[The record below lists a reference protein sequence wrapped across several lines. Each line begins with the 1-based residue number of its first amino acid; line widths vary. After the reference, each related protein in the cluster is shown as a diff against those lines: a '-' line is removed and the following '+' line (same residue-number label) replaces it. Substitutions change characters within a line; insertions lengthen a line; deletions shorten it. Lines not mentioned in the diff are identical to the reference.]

1 MEEKNSILSNVKY
14 NYNLLF
20 HPEKIE
26 AEINKKDLTDKEKKR
41 KTAKIYKDKSALH
54 AKLGAKQF
62 QKVVIK
68 FDELK
73 FKFLKKCIGEKRS
86 IRLLDK
92 LTDYQMRQNLKTAK
106 TDEEKIAII
115 ENSKRAKNLTRV
127 QMHDEKS
134 ANYFP
139 GVDKREENFPFY
151 LENNKRIHQDALKR
165 NGIIF
170 IAGLGLS
177 MVTPSLQQGLI
188 QALIPLITAYQVPA
202 AIKNLQCINIQ
213 DYNLSRMKKSKDAIV
228 KVNVKKI
235 KQLNKDYEELL
246 PLLQNQKGKEIQ
258 DIKEQVQEIDSNKT
272 IKDIKTDNIEEDNL
286 NKFKELIEH
295 ATTEQELKQ
304 LRELLLTGTEIKYP
318 TIKVEYLLDED
329 NQQQDSMPDV
339 DKALEEMIMPQ
350 ENKKYQEQNNNII
363 LMKK

>member
-26 AEINKKDLTDKEKKR
+26 AEISKKDLTDKEKKR

-235 KQLNKDYEELL
+235 EQLNKDYEELL
-246 PLLQNQKGKEIQ
+246 PLLQKQKGKEIQ
-258 DIKEQVQEIDSNKT
+258 DIKEQVQEMDSNKT
-272 IKDIKTDNIEEDNL
+272 IEDIKTEEDNL